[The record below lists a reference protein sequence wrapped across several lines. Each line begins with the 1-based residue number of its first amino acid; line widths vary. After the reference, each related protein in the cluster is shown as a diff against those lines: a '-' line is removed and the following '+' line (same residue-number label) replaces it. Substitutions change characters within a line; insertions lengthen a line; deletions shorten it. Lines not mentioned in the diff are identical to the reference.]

1 MLYYTPLRYPGG
13 KRRLTPVVTRLLEE
27 NGLADIHYIEPYA
40 GSGAVALGLL
50 FEEYASTI
58 YLNDL
63 SRPIYALWYTIL
75 NDAKWLCKKIQCAK
89 ITMREWHR
97 QRLIYER
104 RNSEALN
111 DLGFA
116 TLFLNR
122 TNRSG
127 IIGGGVI
134 GGKDQRG
141 KWSLDVR
148 FNKESIIDRI
158 QKINRYRNRIKVYN
172 MEAIDFTKKIIPKLN
187 SNSFIFFDPPY
198 IDISRQ
204 LYLNQYDIDNHRLLA
219 NCIVKLPQPWIVTY
233 DYAAVRQ
240 KLYQSSRRIVYGLHY
255 TAQNKHEGQEVMFF
269 SNNLRLP
276 PLCDLL
282 GPRMQLIPYKSR
294 LQAKKSKTQKSA

>member
-1 MLYYTPLRYPGG
+1 
-13 KRRLTPVVTRLLEE
+13 
-27 NGLADIHYIEPYA
+27 
-40 GSGAVALGLL
+40 
-50 FEEYASTI
+50 
-58 YLNDL
+58 
-63 SRPIYALWYTIL
+63 
-75 NDAKWLCKKIQCAK
+75 
-89 ITMREWHR
+89 MREWHR